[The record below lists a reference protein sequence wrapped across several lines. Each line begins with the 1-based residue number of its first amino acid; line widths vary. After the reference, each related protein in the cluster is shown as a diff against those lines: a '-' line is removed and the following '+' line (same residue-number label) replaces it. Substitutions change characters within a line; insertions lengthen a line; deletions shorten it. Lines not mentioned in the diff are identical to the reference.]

1 MRSNRT
7 ESTIYFLFA
16 RKESKQRKARYR
28 GELADDL
35 LDDGTEVSLVSEKG
49 REYVVALLNEETEKA
64 INCAKTLG
72 ESELLT
78 TFATNLLKR
87 TK

>member
-1 MRSNRT
+1 MGASDEMVR
-7 ESTIYFLFA
+7 LA
-16 RKESKQRKARYR
+16 KEY
-28 GELADDL
+28 GHHLGLAFQLVDDL

-49 REYVVALLNEETEKA
+49 REYVVTLLNEETEKA
-64 INCAKTLG
+64 TNCAKTLG

-78 TFATNLLKR
+78 AFATNLLKR